1 MAGRRRLAANQHDLA
16 AAFGVLRPD
25 LGKQAALV
33 EAQDEDMA
41 LDQFGIQERLAPG
54 RLADIVPGVV
64 VQGGCAGG
72 RAERLQHFIAGRRA
86 RGQLLHRL
94 FRHHI
99 AAMVDGGR
107 AAGKHEA
114 KRDKHGGNPYHGRR
128 FPAPEFRF
136 LMARR
141 GPAVNLGA
149 LKRLIFRPQ
158 PSDASRALYRAAVEA
173 ARRPAVMLA
182 LGVPDTLDGR
192 FELVTLHAALL
203 LRRVQRAPAL
213 AGLGQ
218 ELVDLFVA
226 DMDQSLREMGAGDL
240 SVGRK
245 VKRMASAFYGRLDAY
260 SDGLDRGGDLAAAAE
275 RNLYGTL
282 EAAPGQPE
290 RAAAYIRAVE
300 AALAAEEDARLAAG
314 GVSFPDAPPC

>member
-1 MAGRRRLAANQHDLA
+1 
-16 AAFGVLRPD
+16 
-25 LGKQAALV
+25 
-33 EAQDEDMA
+33 
-41 LDQFGIQERLAPG
+41 
-54 RLADIVPGVV
+54 
-64 VQGGCAGG
+64 
-72 RAERLQHFIAGRRA
+72 
-86 RGQLLHRL
+86 
-94 FRHHI
+94 
-99 AAMVDGGR
+99 MVDGGR
-107 AAGKHEA
+107 AAGEHEA
-114 KRDKHGGNPYHGRR
+114 KRDKHGGNPYHGQR

-149 LKRLIFRPQ
+149 LKRLIFGRQ
-158 PSDASRALYRAAVEA
+158 PADASWALYRTAVEA
-173 ARRPAVMLA
+173 ARRPALMLA

-203 LRRVQRAPAL
+203 LRRLQRSPAL

-218 ELVDLFVA
+218 GA
-226 DMDQSLREMGAGDL
+226 GRSLSSPTWTRACARWGAGDL

-282 EAAPGQPE
+282 EDDPVRAE

-300 AALAAEEDARLAAG
+300 AALAGQDDAALAAG
-314 GVSFPDAPPC
+314 GISFPDTPPC

>member
-1 MAGRRRLAANQHDLA
+1 
-16 AAFGVLRPD
+16 
-25 LGKQAALV
+25 
-33 EAQDEDMA
+33 
-41 LDQFGIQERLAPG
+41 
-54 RLADIVPGVV
+54 
-64 VQGGCAGG
+64 
-72 RAERLQHFIAGRRA
+72 
-86 RGQLLHRL
+86 
-94 FRHHI
+94 
-99 AAMVDGGR
+99 
-107 AAGKHEA
+107 
-114 KRDKHGGNPYHGRR
+114 
-128 FPAPEFRF
+128 
-136 LMARR
+136 MARR

-226 DMDQSLREMGAGDL
+226 DMDRNLREMGVGDL

-300 AALAAEEDARLAAG
+300 AALATQEDDRLAAG
-314 GVSFPDAPPC
+314 GVSFPDTPPC

>member
-1 MAGRRRLAANQHDLA
+1 
-16 AAFGVLRPD
+16 
-25 LGKQAALV
+25 
-33 EAQDEDMA
+33 
-41 LDQFGIQERLAPG
+41 
-54 RLADIVPGVV
+54 
-64 VQGGCAGG
+64 
-72 RAERLQHFIAGRRA
+72 
-86 RGQLLHRL
+86 
-94 FRHHI
+94 
-99 AAMVDGGR
+99 
-107 AAGKHEA
+107 
-114 KRDKHGGNPYHGRR
+114 
-128 FPAPEFRF
+128 
-136 LMARR
+136 MARR

-226 DMDQSLREMGAGDL
+226 DMDRNLREMGVGDL

-282 EAAPGQPE
+282 EARPGQAE

-300 AALAAEEDARLAAG
+300 AALATQEDDRLAAG
-314 GVSFPDAPPC
+314 GASFPEAPPC